1 MILKNLNIVGED
13 KSKYDI
19 RIKDNIISDT
29 HRSEISD
36 VTNNEFTLDLKDS
49 IAFPGLIN
57 SHDHLEFN
65 LYPRLGHRKY
75 NDYVEWGN
83 DIHIKDKKLIDSV
96 ESVPVELRMK
106 YGVIKN
112 MISGVTA
119 VAHHGNYYSV
129 LDDSPVTI
137 IRKGNSFHSVKLGG
151 KWKIKLN
158 LPINREPYIIH
169 IGEGINSG
177 SAEEINELIRWN
189 LFNRKLIGIHGI
201 AMTEEQS
208 NNFAALV
215 WCPDSNLFLFDR
227 TADIRSLKNNTEIL
241 FGTDSTLTADGNIF
255 ENLRTAR
262 KLNYLNDEEL
272 FHSVTETAADVWEL
286 IHHGRISKGYKA
298 DVVIVNKKSED
309 LYQSFYDSNPED
321 LLLILKDG
329 KIILFDESLKA
340 DLNNEFGYTKNFSG
354 ISIKGKLKYECYGV
368 KEIIGKIKKYIFD
381 FEIDL

>member
-1 MILKNLNIVGED
+1 MILKNLNIVGKD
-13 KSKYDI
+13 KNKYDV

-29 HRSEISD
+29 DRSVISD
-36 VTNNEFTLDLKDS
+36 VTENEFTLDLKDC

-83 DIHIKDKKLIDSV
+83 DIHIKDKKFIDSV

-119 VAHHGNYYSV
+119 VAHHGKYNSV

-137 IRKGNSFHSVKLGG
+137 IIKGTCIHSVKLGG

-158 LPINREPYIIH
+158 LPINREPYVIH

-177 SAEEINELIRWN
+177 STEEINELIRWN

-201 AMTEEQS
+201 AMTDEQS
-208 NNFAALV
+208 KKFTALV
-215 WCPDSNLFLFDR
+215 WCPDSNLFLFDK

-241 FGTDSTLTADGNIF
+241 FGTDSTLTADGNVF

-262 KLNYLNDEEL
+262 KLNYLSDEEL
-272 FHSVTETAADVWEL
+272 FHSVTETAADVWGL
-286 IHHGRISKGYKA
+286 IDHGRISKGYKA
-298 DVVIVNKKSED
+298 DLVVALKKSED
-309 LYQSFYDSNPED
+309 LYQSFYDTNPED
-321 LLLILKDG
+321 ILLILKDG

-340 DLNNEFGYTKNFSG
+340 DLNIEFGYTKNFSG
-354 ISIKGKLKYECYGV
+354 ISIKGILKYECYGV
-368 KEIIGKIKKYIFD
+368 KEIVGQIKEYISDFD
-381 FEIDL
+381 IDL